1 MPQFRAADVLQTGW
15 SKFESSV
22 LDVKFPYSIQTMEMN
37 VNLRG
42 STFNLV
48 ADYYESYAPSVFD
61 LLVANRL
68 YGYLII
74 GIR

>member
-1 MPQFRAADVLQTGW
+1 
-15 SKFESSV
+15 
-22 LDVKFPYSIQTMEMN
+22 MEMN

-42 STFNLV
+42 YTFNLV
-48 ADYYESYAPSVFD
+48 ADYYESYAPPVPRVQPLPLTRPSDRRIACTSVFD

-68 YGYLII
+68 YGYLIL

>member
-1 MPQFRAADVLQTGW
+1 
-15 SKFESSV
+15 
-22 LDVKFPYSIQTMEMN
+22 MEMN

-48 ADYYESYAPSVFD
+48 ADYYESYAPPVPGVQPLPLTRPSRRPSDRRIACPSVFD

-68 YGYLII
+68 YGYLIL